1 MTLPTSSSPFTFA
14 LLLLLLPLHLFLHLC
29 IFTSPHDS
37 RCFAFSFL
45 CHFFLYLLLL
55 FEHDFSGQVLVRWFK
70 LALLSS
76 QRPAQ
81 VLTQRRRR
89 DPLSSLS
96 TRSHQVRTATR
107 ASK

>member
-1 MTLPTSSSPFTFA
+1 MAPTQYLGTIDLSGVQF
-14 LLLLLLPLHLFLHLC
+14 
-29 IFTSPHDS
+29 HDKHMQAVFYLAYMDYVAYQQDQHG
-37 RCFAFSFL
+37 RND
-45 CHFFLYLLLL
+45 HLLLL
-55 FEHDFSGQVLVRWFK
+55 FEHDFSPQVSDGVVRWFK

-96 TRSHQVRTATR
+96 RSHQVRTATR